1 MDKPTKIS
9 NTHLNDDILFINW
22 YLLFAAYAPVAINYN
37 NELRDDDNKIGSDIK
52 IKCVNVLN
60 DKNRILSDR
69 TCRILINSE
78 FLNMDKEFLIYCFL
92 LQKLNNRI
100 INEKISYSNLQ
111 IEVSLKDIQQF
122 FSIKQYK
129 NATLGHAFKTSL
141 LRLRGVTLQLDI
153 KGEKECIITGLINE
167 IVYQKG
173 NSAKTTYK
181 ISFPEHLI
189 KFLERS
195 KRETFFTLDEYK
207 SIDTFGAKKIYFYLN
222 SIDYKNK
229 DGFIITE
236 FKRSTLEQVLGHS
249 ITYLNFPDE
258 SESHSY
264 EKHDDVSKKDIKD
277 YLNALKKCYF
287 LISWS
292 YDENS
297 DNYTIKQTRHKK
309 EFKKE
314 EKQRELN
321 KIEIAAM
328 KALEE
333 SIANNNISI
342 VVDDVEEDNSEQLAQ
357 FLESDEALDTRE
369 EWEKD
374 EAIDNLNEND
384 LEEIPFLD

>member
-37 NELRDDDNKIGSDIK
+37 NEKRDDDNKIGSDNK
-52 IKCVNVLN
+52 TKCLNVLS
-60 DKNRILSDR
+60 DKNRMLSDR

-78 FLNMDKEFLIYCFL
+78 FLNMDKELLIYCFL
-92 LQKLNNRI
+92 LQKLNNKI

-111 IEVSLKDIQQF
+111 VEISLKEIQKF
-122 FSIKQYK
+122 FSINQYK
-129 NATLGHAFKTSL
+129 NATLGHAFKTAL

-181 ISFPEHLI
+181 ITFPEHLI

-195 KRETFFTLDEYK
+195 KRETFFTLEEYK
-207 SIDTFGAKKIYFYLN
+207 SIETFGAKKIYFYLN

-229 DGFIITE
+229 DGFTITE

-249 ITYLNFPDE
+249 ITYLNFEDE
-258 SESHSY
+258 SESHKY

-277 YLNALKKCYF
+277 YLNALVKYGF
-287 LISWS
+287 LITWS
-292 YDENS
+292 YDEKT
-297 DNYTIKQTRHKK
+297 DNYTIRQTRHKK
-309 EFKKE
+309 ELKRE
-314 EKQRELN
+314 DKQRELN
-321 KIEIAAM
+321 KLEINSM
-328 KALEE
+328 KSLEK
-333 SIANNNISI
+333 SISNNNISI
-342 VVDDVEEDNSEQLAQ
+342 VVDDIEEDNSEQLSQ
-357 FLESDEALDTRE
+357 FLERDEALDTRE
-369 EWEKD
+369 DWEKVD
-374 EAIDNLNEND
+374 DIDLSPGS